1 MSDVIGGSGG
11 EPGPL
16 VTSGDDAPPRLLPD
30 FLRPGLRVVF
40 VGAAPSFAAA
50 STGHYYAGGRNRF
63 WLLLHQAGFTPR
75 LLAAEED
82 AEVLDHGIG
91 LTAILPGHISTDN
104 SRLPPPTE
112 RERAYLLRK
121 LREAAP
127 RFVCYNG
134 RDVYRMV
141 FGEDPAGWGLQPER
155 LGDSIQFVAHSS
167 SGRAD
172 KWGADRL
179 TLWSELKRLVDES
192 AGEHART

>member
-1 MSDVIGGSGG
+1 
-11 EPGPL
+11 
-16 VTSGDDAPPRLLPD
+16 
-30 FLRPGLRVVF
+30 VF

-75 LLAAEED
+75 QLAPEED
-82 AEVLDHGIG
+82 AEALDYGIG

-112 RERAYLLRK
+112 QERDALLHR
-121 LREAAP
+121 LRESRP
-127 RFVCYNG
+127 RFICYNG

-141 FGEDPAGWGLQPER
+141 FGEDSVRWGLQPDR

-172 KWGADRL
+172 RWGADRL
-179 TLWSELKRLVDES
+179 TLWRELKRLVDEGS
-192 AGEHART
+192 GGQTP